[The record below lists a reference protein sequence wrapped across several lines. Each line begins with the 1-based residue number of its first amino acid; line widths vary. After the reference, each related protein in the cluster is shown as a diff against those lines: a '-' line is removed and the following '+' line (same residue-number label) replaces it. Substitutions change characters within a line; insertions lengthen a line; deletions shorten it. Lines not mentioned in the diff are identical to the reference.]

1 MPSWRQTVSAKTR
14 FSSSLMSSPSIYISV
29 LFCAVHL
36 LPGLCSADKAH
47 GDKGNLN
54 VGAASHER
62 TLGDQALMEGKLQ
75 VALKHFEAAVKM
87 NPQDHLNFYKRA
99 TAEMIDKK
107 YAAAVRD
114 LTKTLEIKP
123 GYSQAL
129 DKRARIYMMEGRFDQ
144 AINDLR
150 ELLRSKPTD
159 GELQDKVNKVM
170 TAQHAWSTAQRFIS
184 QRNWQAA
191 RDHLNMALDVA
202 SDSVDLLL
210 ARAECNK
217 FLGELENVLADT
229 GKALKV
235 QASSIAALVL
245 RGQAYYLM
253 MEMDLAQRHFR
264 EGLRMDPEHKECKE
278 NFRRIKK
285 MEATMKAGD
294 AEFAAGQFDEA
305 LKSYENGEKIDPS
318 NLIFVGKMFLGQC
331 RALNKLKRYKDAVR
345 ACSRGM
351 DIPEDRHPKIDR
363 INTLLSRADAMEG
376 LEDIEESV
384 RDCERALNLDNNHA
398 ESRERVERAKRL
410 AKKSQMKDYYKILD
424 VPKDANEKAIKKA
437 YKLKALAL
445 HPDKV
450 CGAGQCKSKEESD
463 RANKQFHE
471 VAEAY
476 EVLSDPEKRAKFDNG
491 EDPIHE
497 QPQQQHGGG
506 FPFGGGGGSHFT
518 FHFG

>member
-1 MPSWRQTVSAKTR
+1 MY
-14 FSSSLMSSPSIYISV
+14 SSSFVAILLLS
-29 LFCAVHL
+29 AVT
-36 LPGLCSADKAH
+36 LPTASCQAADKS
-47 GDKGNLN
+47 KLN

-62 TLGDQALMEGKLQ
+62 TKGDQALMEGKLQ
-75 VALKHFEAAVKM
+75 IALKHFEAAVKM
-87 NPQDHLNFYKRA
+87 NPQDYLNFYKRA

-107 YAAAVRD
+107 YSAAVRD
-114 LTKTLEIKP
+114 LTKTLELKP

-144 AINDLR
+144 AASDLR
-150 ELLRSKPTD
+150 ELQRTKPGD
-159 GELQDKVNKVM
+159 AELQEKINKVI
-170 TAQHAWSTAQRFIS
+170 TAQHAWGTAQRLLA
-184 QRNWQAA
+184 QKNWAAA
-191 RDHLNMALDVA
+191 RDHLNMVLDVA
-202 SDSVDLLL
+202 SDSVEILLS
-210 ARAECNK
+210 RAECFKN
-217 FLGELENVLADT
+217 LGELENVLADT

-253 MEMDLAQRHFR
+253 NEMDLAQRHFR

-285 MEATMKAGD
+285 METVIKTAD
-294 AEFAAGQFDEA
+294 AEFAAGQYDEA
-305 LKSYENGEKIDPS
+305 LKSYENGAKIDPS
-318 NLIFVGKMFLGQC
+318 NLIFLGKMVLGQC
-331 RALNKLKRYKDAVR
+331 RTLNKLKRYRDAVH

-351 DIPEDRHPKIDR
+351 DIPEDKHPKIDR
-363 INTLLSRADAMEG
+363 INTLLARADSWEG
-376 LEDIEESV
+376 LDDLAESL

-410 AKKSQMKDYYKILD
+410 EKKSKMKDYYKVLE
-424 VPKDANEKAIKKA
+424 VPKDADDRTIKKA

-497 QPQQQHGGG
+497 QPQQQGGG
-506 FPFGGGGGSHFT
+506 FPFGGGGTHFT